1 MAKTTTY
8 AQFVAFGTDLVGLER
23 LLRLFQA
30 ACSVLISYPLLLA
43 ALVPKPT
50 SEAQLAVKAVGLGAL
65 RGQLNVSRRFIRL
78 FRFMDTL
85 NAGFD
90 AYVAPEK
97 NLEVWLDVVSKTCLG
112 MFGMI
117 ETLTLVDLIG
127 IPGLEVFGP
136 ARSSEIDAQ
145 SQYFW
150 FFGLATSVT
159 ISLIK
164 LSKVNVPPI
173 AEKEQE
179 KPTKTVSEKADEKED
194 TKEKAA
200 KDAEEKKRLKEVAAK
215 KKVLLRSIVSD
226 VVDMLLPGSAI
237 GFVKISGASVS
248 SAMFFTTLT
257 TGWAAWDRIGA
268 RLQ

>member
-1 MAKTTTY
+1 MADTLLTCLT
-8 AQFVAFGTDLVGLER
+8 VGLER

-43 ALVPKPT
+43 AVVPKPT
-50 SEAQLAVKAVGLGAL
+50 SEAKIAVKAVGLSTL

-85 NAGFD
+85 NAGFN
-90 AYVAPEK
+90 AYVAPDK

-112 MFGMI
+112 LFGMT
-117 ETLTLVDLIG
+117 ETLTLVDLLG

-136 ARSSEIDAQ
+136 ERSREIDAQ
-145 SQYFW
+145 SQYLW

-164 LSKVNVPPI
+164 LSKVNVPP
-173 AEKEQE
+173 AVEEE
-179 KPTKTVSEKADEKED
+179 KPVKTVSEKVDEKKG
-194 TKEKAA
+194 TVEKAA

-215 KKVLLRSIVSD
+215 KKVLLRGIVSD
-226 VVDMLLPGSAI
+226 IVDMLLPGSAI
-237 GFVKISGASVS
+237 GWVKVSGASVS